1 MITIYNICYNL
12 NLFNLGF
19 KNNLELGINNKI
31 SIVITNIRK
40 NIYKTIFIRK

>member
-12 NLFNLGF
+12 NLFNLDF

-31 SIVITNIRK
+31 SIVIINIRK
-40 NIYKTIFIRK
+40 NIYKTIFITK